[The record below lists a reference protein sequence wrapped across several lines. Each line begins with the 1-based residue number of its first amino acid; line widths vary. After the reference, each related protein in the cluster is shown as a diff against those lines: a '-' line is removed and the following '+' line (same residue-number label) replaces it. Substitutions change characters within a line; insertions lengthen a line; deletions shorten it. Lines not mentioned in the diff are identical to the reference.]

1 MILTLPMRIRPLPHS
16 AAKSLRFVLLL
27 LAFVLSGN
35 SAWAFD
41 APAFQG
47 DVLDEAGILSAADQD
62 ALRQRIRELRDNSG
76 IWATV
81 YVARSLQQDVIEN
94 AAVTTFAKW
103 KLGQAGKDN
112 GLLVMIVPSE
122 RKMRIEV
129 GYGLEGFITDAF
141 SKRVIDEIY
150 KPAFREKRFTDGLL
164 QGFDAMAKM
173 AGGDAM
179 AFPAAVQPAMPVVAQ
194 QPDID
199 WSIAPRNFAL
209 TFGLNLLPGF
219 LYFGVLLYGRSKGRR
234 ASESLWQSV
243 RVPFIFGGFLG
254 VFFGIFLALF
264 GAAFASEDPEV
275 VLILALVN
283 AVFASFVVIPYG
295 LKSRQFMSDAGF
307 RRYLA
312 QERLLRIRKRSKK
325 ARKIFGVM
333 FDPSDVSVSQG
344 GTRRESS
351 SSSSSFDSSSS
362 SSSSSS
368 SGGGSSGGGGAS
380 GSW

>member
-1 MILTLPMRIRPLPHS
+1 MILTLPMRIRPLPQS
-16 AAKSLRFVLLL
+16 AVQSLRCVLLL
-27 LAFVLSGN
+27 LAFVLSGK

-62 ALRQRIRELRDNSG
+62 ALQQRIRALRDNSG
-76 IWATV
+76 IWAAV

-150 KPAFREKRFTDGLL
+150 KPAFREKRFADGLL

-173 AGGDAM
+173 AGGEPM
-179 AFPAAVQPAMPVVAQ
+179 ANAPEALPALPPQPE
-194 QPDID
+194 ID

-219 LYFGVLLYGRSKGRR
+219 WFLGALLYGRSKGRR

-264 GAAFASEDPEV
+264 GAAFASEAPEV

-283 AVFASFVVIPYG
+283 AVFASFIVIPYG
-295 LKSRQFMSDAGF
+295 IKARQFMSDAGF

-312 QERLLRIRKRSKK
+312 QARLLRIRKRSKK

-351 SSSSSFDSSSS
+351 SSSSSFGS